1 MRNTCLLLA
10 HEKTCPFNNTLCF
23 PFTIKSSKCLCNF
36 QDMPFCSNLNMIPP
50 CQTLSNAFKMS
61 KNTSNFVTTVKRFV
75 NIMSYRPKLIYTGIP
90 RFKTRLI
97 QRNLIVFNKKIKHFL
112 EYQFLKYFTT
122 HR

>member
-1 MRNTCLLLA
+1 MPNFVERFGN
-10 HEKTCPFNNTLCF
+10 
-23 PFTIKSSKCLCNF
+23 IKK
-36 QDMPFCSNLNMIPP
+36 
-50 CQTLSNAFKMS
+50 NA
-61 KNTSNFVTTVKRFV
+61 SNFVTTVKRFV
-75 NIMSYRPKLIYTGIP
+75 NIMSYRQKLIYTGIP